1 MFHDWNNKAN
11 GAIVFTNLNDS
22 LPEVLKTLRTQPLF
36 VMRLNVRKLQIV
48 GATPG
53 GYRRIGVVPGGSFE
67 GERLSGEVLDGG
79 NDWQTVRPDGATT
92 LDVRLVLKTKDEA
105 LIGMTY
111 RAIRYGPPD
120 VVARIEKG
128 EVVDP
133 TSYYF
138 RLNPLFETATASYDW
153 LNRVV
158 AIGIGHR
165 LADGP
170 IYSIF
175 EVV

>member
-1 MFHDWNNKAN
+1 MFHDWNNRAN
-11 GAIVFTNLNDS
+11 GAIVFTNLNDN
-22 LPEVLKTLRTQPLF
+22 LPELLRTLRTQPLF

-92 LDVRLVLKTKDEA
+92 LNVRVVLKTNDEA
-105 LIGMTY
+105 VIGMTY

-120 VVARIEKG
+120 VVARIEEG
-128 EVVDP
+128 EVVRHRP
-133 TSYYF
+133 SPGRWANLQHLRSSLTG
-138 RLNPLFETATASYDW
+138 AAS
-153 LNRVV
+153 
-158 AIGIGHR
+158 HHE
-165 LADGP
+165 P
-170 IYSIF
+170 
-175 EVV
+175 

>member
-1 MFHDWNNKAN
+1 MSP
-11 GAIVFTNLNDS
+11 NLDDN
-22 LPEVLKTLRTQPLF
+22 LPEVLRTLRTQPLF

-53 GYRRIGVVPGGSFE
+53 GYRRIGVVPGGLFE

-92 LDVRLVLKTKDEA
+92 LNVRLVLKTKDEA

-111 RAIRYGPPD
+111 RGIRHGPPD

-128 EVVDP
+128 EAVDP
-133 TSYYF
+133 ASYYF
-138 RLNPLFETATASYDW
+138 RINPLFETADANYDW
-153 LNRVV
+153 LNRLV

-165 LADGP
+165 RADGP

-175 EVV
+175 EIL

>member
-1 MFHDWNNKAN
+1 MAARPLLDRPWSSPKRSEQQSN
-11 GAIVFTNLNDS
+11 GAIVSPNVDDN
-22 LPEVLKTLRTQPLF
+22 LPEVLRTLRTQPLF

-53 GYRRIGVVPGGSFE
+53 GYRRIGVVPGGLFE

-92 LDVRLVLKTKDEA
+92 LNVRLVLKTKDQA

-120 VVARIEKG
+120 VVARIERG
-128 EVVDP
+128 
-133 TSYYF
+133 
-138 RLNPLFETATASYDW
+138 
-153 LNRVV
+153 
-158 AIGIGHR
+158 
-165 LADGP
+165 
-170 IYSIF
+170 
-175 EVV
+175 

>member
-1 MFHDWNNKAN
+1 MGRVFEHD
-11 GAIVFTNLNDS
+11 
-22 LPEVLKTLRTQPLF
+22 
-36 VMRLNVRKLQIV
+36 
-48 GATPG
+48 
-53 GYRRIGVVPGGSFE
+53 

-92 LDVRLVLKTKDEA
+92 LHVRLVLKTKDEA

-133 TSYYF
+133 TGYYF
-138 RLNPLFETATASYDW
+138 RLNPLSRPRTRATTGRIA
-153 LNRVV
+153 
-158 AIGIGHR
+158 
-165 LADGP
+165 
-170 IYSIF
+170 
-175 EVV
+175 

>member
-1 MFHDWNNKAN
+1 M
-11 GAIVFTNLNDS
+11 FTNLTNN
-22 LPEVLKTLRTQPLF
+22 LPEVLRTVRTQPLF
-36 VMRLNVRKLQIV
+36 VMRLNVRELQIV

-53 GYRRIGVVPGGSFE
+53 GYRRVGIVPTGSFA

-79 NDWQTVRPDGATT
+79 NDWQTVRPDGATM
-92 LDVRLVLKTKDEA
+92 LNVRLVLKTQDEA

-120 VVARIEKG
+120 VVASIERG

-138 RLNPLFETATASYDW
+138 RLNPLFETAHAGYDW
-153 LNRVV
+153 LNRVI

-175 EVV
+175 EVL

>member
-1 MFHDWNNKAN
+1 VAPNREDN
-11 GAIVFTNLNDS
+11 
-22 LPEVLKTLRTQPLF
+22 LPEVLRTLRTQPLF
-36 VMRLNVRKLQIV
+36 VMRLNVGKPQIV
-48 GATPG
+48 GATPH
-53 GYRRIGVVPGGSFE
+53 GYRRIGVVSGGSFD
-67 GERLSGEVLDGG
+67 GERLSGEVLDGA

-92 LDVRLVLKTKDEA
+92 LNVRLVLKTKDEA

-111 RAIRYGPPD
+111 RAIRYGSPD
-120 VVARIEKG
+120 VVARIERG

-133 TSYYF
+133 KNYYF
-138 RLNPLFETATASYDW
+138 RLNPLFETANARYDW

-165 LADGP
+165 VAAGP

-175 EVV
+175 EVL

>member
-1 MFHDWNNKAN
+1 MSPSLIEN
-11 GAIVFTNLNDS
+11 
-22 LPEVLKTLRTQPLF
+22 LPETLKTLRTRPLF
-36 VMRLNVRKLQIV
+36 VMGLDVRELQIV

-92 LDVRLVLKTKDEA
+92 LNVRLVLKTNDEA

-120 VVARIEKG
+120 VVARIEEG

-133 TSYYF
+133 K
-138 RLNPLFETATASYDW
+138 
-153 LNRVV
+153 
-158 AIGIGHR
+158 
-165 LADGP
+165 
-170 IYSIF
+170 
-175 EVV
+175 